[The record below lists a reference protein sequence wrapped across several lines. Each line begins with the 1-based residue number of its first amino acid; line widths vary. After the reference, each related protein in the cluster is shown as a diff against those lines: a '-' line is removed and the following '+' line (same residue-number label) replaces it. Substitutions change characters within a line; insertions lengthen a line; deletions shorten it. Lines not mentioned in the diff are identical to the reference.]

1 MKLKIIKLVI
11 PCYMTVG
18 DQTMVGEVELTFE
31 VWRPNNGRTFEDVEN
46 PIGKIL
52 ELFFIVSLFDWAR
65 VWGFSL
71 SHYIGDFLESLVF
84 SHSL

>member
-46 PIGKIL
+46 LIGKIL
-52 ELFFIVSLFDWAR
+52 ELFIVSLFDWAC
-65 VWGFSL
+65 VWGFAS